1 MINFVCGYIILVF
14 TLFLIGWG
22 YMWYVNGIPDLP
34 MLLSSFNTLTTPAF
48 LAVLKFITE
57 NVSETIIDLNNN
69 GIDDRLENV
78 DEIKDSDNND

>member
-34 MLLSSFNTLTTPAF
+34 MLLNSFNTLTTPAF